1 MPSDYDL
8 IQLVRARD
16 PTAFEALLARYRE
29 PVRRHLG
36 RILRDDA
43 AAEDVTQEAFL
54 RVWTNADQWNGRG
67 AFKSWLFRIAANLA
81 LNHLRTVR
89 RRPQQPLENP
99 PDVFDEEGEELPAP
113 GWLVDTISL
122 GPEAAL
128 EQSERRRTLR
138 RLVNDLPEEK
148 REVLRLVHDAELELR
163 EVAQRL
169 GVPEGAV
176 KSRLHYATKR
186 LAREW
191 RELEDEGET
200 G

>member
-1 MPSDYDL
+1 MPSDHDL

-67 AFKSWLFRIAANLA
+67 AFKAWLFRIATNLA
-81 LNHLRTVR
+81 LNHLRAAR

-122 GPEAAL
+122 GPESAL
-128 EQSERRRTLR
+128 EQSERAAYRQNWRAPGIAGVRGACRSQHPARTHAGEPRAGYAYSARRR
-138 RLVNDLPEEK
+138 R
-148 REVLRLVHDAELELR
+148 
-163 EVAQRL
+163 
-169 GVPEGAV
+169 
-176 KSRLHYATKR
+176 S
-186 LAREW
+186 
-191 RELEDEGET
+191 
-200 G
+200 